1 MKAIEDLAGKGY
13 TVLLEVFSIEAVQQM
28 VDIIRLANRQGA
40 AFRQTADLFAIRRVM
55 AEIPALQ
62 QLVLTPALL
71 DWVKTLGG
79 KEHFLVK
86 SIYFDKPGASNWFVA
101 WHQDL
106 TISVDRKHAVPHFG
120 PWTVKQEQFA
130 VQPPV
135 EILENMITFRIH
147 LDDTDENN
155 GALKVIPGSH
165 LKQVHRADTIN
176 RDEETI
182 CAVPAGSI
190 MVMKPLL
197 MHASGRTTNHR
208 NRRVLHLEFSS
219 MALPEPLQWAEYLPL
234 NN

>member
-1 MKAIEDLAGKGY
+1 MNVAEKLADKGY
-13 TVLLEVFSIEAVQQM
+13 AVLRDVFPASAVQR
-28 VDIIRLANRQGA
+28 IIHTIQSADQQSQ
-40 AFRQTADLFAIRRVM
+40 AFRKTADLFAIRRVM
-55 AEIPALQ
+55 AELPALQ
-62 QLVLTPALL
+62 PYVLTPELL
-71 DWVKTLGG
+71 AWVRQLGG
-79 KEHFLVK
+79 KDHFLVK

-106 TISVDRKHAVPHFG
+106 TISVDRKHPLPGFG

-147 LDDTDENN
+147 LDDTDEHN

-176 RDEETI
+176 LEEEDT
-182 CAVPAGSI
+182 CAVPAGGV

-197 MHASGRTTNHR
+197 MHASGRTTNGL

-219 MALPEPLQWAEYLPL
+219 IPLPEPLQWAEHLPL